1 VLVLA
6 VVALE
11 VPLIISIRDRV
22 GAEVKSQAVSQ
33 AQLIAVT
40 LEDELRTREGL

>member
-1 VLVLA
+1 MLVLA

-22 GAEVKSQAVSQ
+22 GAEVKLQAVSQ
-33 AQLIAVT
+33 AELIAV
-40 LEDELRTREGL
+40 DARG